1 MHVAVSDMI
10 GTSDK
15 QPPPLLHPS
24 VVDQLYLWDKERDRL
39 RCEDGKLSRQA
50 LLMTALMY
58 DFGSKEMFQD
68 AENFAKQISVFVY
81 SVPERKRLFVL
92 PFGKESMG
100 SHIANLTRSRY

>member
-1 MHVAVSDMI
+1 
-10 GTSDK
+10 
-15 QPPPLLHPS
+15 
-24 VVDQLYLWDKERDRL
+24 
-39 RCEDGKLSRQA
+39 
-50 LLMTALMY
+50 MY

-100 SHIANLTRSRY
+100 SHIASLTRSRY